1 MDAKTNESSP
11 TMSPHPQCYVA
22 PSQKREPGHFS
33 GAREAPNLL
42 DPSMVECQ
50 AIRALARVAEIR
62 EAKIRELQE
71 AVKSDTY
78 HVTAEQIANKMLRDT
93 LRELVP

>member
-1 MDAKTNESSP
+1 
-11 TMSPHPQCYVA
+11 
-22 PSQKREPGHFS
+22 
-33 GAREAPNLL
+33 
-42 DPSMVECQ
+42 MVECQ

-93 LRELVP
+93 LRQLVP